1 MLKQVRMNTLS
12 IDSSSLTKSLLQELQ
27 GNMDKWPTYEV
38 VYGSNWSEDED
49 GNYKLTLKMPGI
61 DKKDAKFTIQ
71 QSILTVEGES
81 DEYKY
86 HQKWSLPKGT
96 DVSKCTASIKNGIAK
111 VTLPKLESQKPIQ
124 INIQ

>member
-1 MLKQVRMNTLS
+1 MLKQFYMNTLS
-12 IDSSSLTKSLLQELQ
+12 IDSSSLVESLF
-27 GNMDKWPTYEV
+27 NMDKWPTYEV
-38 VYGSNWSEDED
+38 VYGANWSEDEN

-86 HQKWSLPKGT
+86 HQKWSLPKGA

>member
-1 MLKQVRMNTLS
+1 MNTLS

-71 QSILTVEGES
+71 ESILTAQGES

-86 HQKWSLPKGT
+86 HQKWPLPKGT
-96 DVSKCTASIKNGIAK
+96 EVSKCTVSMKDGIAK
-111 VTLPKLESQKPIQ
+111 VTLPKLEPQKPIQ